1 MERISVLPYDWFNSY
16 VRVEAYGG
24 ETTRPFASASGISE
38 PTPMRV
44 RNYFGRLE
52 NADIT
57 GLVLVLGEKR
67 RIFLAAN
74 AILSVEPAEE

>member
-1 MERISVLPYDWFNSY
+1 MERMSILPYDWFNSY

-24 ETTRPFASASGISE
+24 ETTRPLASASNISE
-38 PTPMRV
+38 PTPVRV

-52 NADIT
+52 NADIS
-57 GLVLVLGEKR
+57 GLVLVLREER

-74 AILSVEPAEE
+74 AILSVEPAED